1 MQFDTCPTWDVT
13 MSIDYEPREE
23 TRKEEELSK
32 LLEELK
38 QQDQD
43 CASSRNQARSLTEID
58 LVLGRYKEKPPK
70 WVPGKSLCMREWS
83 PEKSKDFAIETRR
96 DGLHTRYN
104 TESILKRL
112 KRLDRAEKSLAR
124 IELEVILCLIAVSG
138 LVLTLVFDVKLP
150 MQA

>member
-1 MQFDTCPTWDVT
+1 
-13 MSIDYEPREE
+13 MSIDYEPHEQ

-38 QQDQD
+38 QQDLD
-43 CASSRNQARSLTEID
+43 CASSRNQARSVTEID

-83 PEKSKDFAIETRR
+83 PEKSKNFAIETRR

-112 KRLDRAEKSLAR
+112 KRFDRVESSLAR
-124 IELEVILCLIAVSG
+124 IEMQVILCLIALSA
-138 LVLTLVFDVKLP
+138 LVLTLAFDVKLP
-150 MQA
+150 VPG

>member
-13 MSIDYEPREE
+13 MSIDYEPREQ

-38 QQDQD
+38 QQDLD

-112 KRLDRAEKSLAR
+112 KRLDKVEKSLAR
-124 IELEVILCLIAVSG
+124 IELEIILCLIAVSG

-150 MQA
+150 MPA

>member
-1 MQFDTCPTWDVT
+1 
-13 MSIDYEPREE
+13 MSIDYEPHEQ

-38 QQDQD
+38 QQDLD
-43 CASSRNQARSLTEID
+43 CASSRNQARSVTEID

-104 TESILKRL
+104 TESILRRL
-112 KRLDRAEKSLAR
+112 KRFDRVESSLAR
-124 IELEVILCLIAVSG
+124 IEMQVILCLIALSA
-138 LVLTLVFDVKLP
+138 LVLTLAFDVKLP
-150 MQA
+150 VPG

>member
-1 MQFDTCPTWDVT
+1 
-13 MSIDYEPREE
+13 MSIDYEPRELN
-23 TRKEEELSK
+23 RKEEELSK

-38 QQDQD
+38 QQDRD

-112 KRLDRAEKSLAR
+112 KSLERVQNSVAR
-124 IELEVILCLIAVSG
+124 IEMQVTACLIILAFIG
-138 LVLTLVFDVKLP
+138 LKLVFDFKFPGLGS
-150 MQA
+150 

>member
-1 MQFDTCPTWDVT
+1 
-13 MSIDYEPREE
+13 MSIDYEPHEQ

-38 QQDQD
+38 QQDLD

-83 PEKSKDFAIETRR
+83 PGKNKDFAIETRR

-112 KRLDRAEKSLAR
+112 KRFDRVESSLAR
-124 IELEVILCLIAVSG
+124 IEMEVILCFIALSVLI
-138 LVLTLVFDVKLP
+138 LTLAFDVKLP
-150 MQA
+150 VPS

>member
-1 MQFDTCPTWDVT
+1 
-13 MSIDYEPREE
+13 MSIDYEPRELN
-23 TRKEEELSK
+23 RKEEELSK

-38 QQDQD
+38 QQDLD

-104 TESILKRL
+104 TDSILKRL
-112 KRLDRAEKSLAR
+112 KRLDKVEKSLAR
-124 IELEVILCLIAVSG
+124 IELEIILCLISVSG

-150 MQA
+150 IPA